1 MAGGVR
7 FDLNSDGVADR
18 LPWTVAGQPIGF
30 LALDRNHNGVIDNG
44 RELFGNYT
52 PLEGDQAA
60 ANGFEALAYW
70 DRAEAGGNSD
80 GWIDARDSVWSEL
93 RIWIDAN
100 HDGLTQPGE
109 LYHPSAFSIQSIS
122 LAYAPEMRRDQ
133 HGNLFRY
140 RSEFVVG
147 PSRRMCY
154 DIFLGAR

>member
-1 MAGGVR
+1 MR

-18 LPWTVAGQPIGF
+18 LPWTAAGQPIGF
-30 LALDRNHNGVIDNG
+30 LALDRNRNGVIDNG

-70 DRAEAGGNSD
+70 DRPEAGGNGD
-80 GWIDARDSVWSEL
+80 GWIDNRDGLWVEL
-93 RIWIDAN
+93 LLWIDAN

-109 LYHPSAFSIQSIS
+109 LYHPSAFGIQGIS
-122 LAYAPEMRRDQ
+122 LDYRPEMRRDQ

-140 RSEFVVG
+140 RSEFIVG

-154 DIFLGAR
+154 DVFLGAR